1 MGEVAEG
8 FPTGLVLPVMCNI
21 EVNKVKDSIYY
32 RIDPIPPTTVQAP
45 IANVEADQV
54 SVIHKMVEEDVSRL
68 INSISRC
75 HLMDHD
81 LILASQ
87 RTNHAIIQSLSAT
100 HRINL
105 LHI

>member
-1 MGEVAEG
+1 
-8 FPTGLVLPVMCNI
+8 MCNI
-21 EVNKVKDSIYY
+21 EVNQVKDSIYY
-32 RIDPIPPTTVQAP
+32 RKDPIPPTTAQAP

-68 INSISRC
+68 INRISRC
-75 HLMDHD
+75 YIMGHG

-87 RTNHAIIQSLSAT
+87 RTNHAIIQSLFAT